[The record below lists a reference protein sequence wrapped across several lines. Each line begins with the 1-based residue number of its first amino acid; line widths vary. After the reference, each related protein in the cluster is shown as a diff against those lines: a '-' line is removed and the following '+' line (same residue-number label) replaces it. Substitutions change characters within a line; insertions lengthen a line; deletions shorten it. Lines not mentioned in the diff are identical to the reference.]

1 MKISLPDG
9 TQSSFLSKI
18 RFKPQLLEEEKR
30 YAEFLKLALQT
41 CQLESDSCCYMLTL
55 SAERAGLEIII
66 PCLPSSSGG
75 FNSDRTKR
83 FLLCTACQAYVSKGL
98 GFLEPALASH
108 VQRINDFIL
117 SNKHGIPIN
126 DHQRNV
132 DAILSPE
139 GMTAQLLDK
148 LLSSSALRYQWIRV
162 KGKSGRPYK
171 LRICDTDLAI
181 CEDIGDA
188 LPIRVWSWTELG
200 PVKATKAE
208 IRIPWFL
215 SSTTDDL
222 PAALNDVL
230 ASLTPV
236 PIKYHTSDGVAPI
249 RGTFQFI
256 ICLSTTDA
264 VAGTRLA
271 RQLVCARGMGLR
283 SSGSP
288 LDEVDSAQRGDTSP
302 ARKSSRRWLCGLG
315 LCRKPRR
322 KETRPSKSFSPPH
335 APVTSAPPPPKCP
348 EPITLQAAV
357 TPVQANPPLSPV
369 APSTANQAYPS
380 VSATAFVM
388 APSQHR
394 TASPEV
400 VVAGTAGE
408 AEAELDEKTVQD
420 LDMEAAKMC
429 SGGEETH
436 HEASRTPAINVEVHA
451 KTTKVLSTPL
461 REYNLQTQD
470 TSPSLTLLSNE
481 REESKCLPGAG
492 DFSMPEPPALE
503 PVTSS
508 FGSFRPADSTG
519 LSPSAHSTEPVPDR
533 KPEPPSPISSLHHAG
548 EAAAAN
554 ASGEVKAVESGCPGL
569 SEMPKFFPE
578 SAQKSPGGPGNLPPS
593 SEISPKS
600 SKDQTVSAPSSTSQA
615 IPPAAPRSPGKI
627 SAIPLP
633 RNPTRAMSVPFG
645 DFQTRSP
652 SATALPQPCS
662 EESPNQTNDH
672 STKTPAQSP
681 SPEVLTTE
689 EKRRVPS
696 VGCTRSPESAQP
708 VAVSSSS
715 SSLET
720 TSETTTT
727 TTTKRYASLGYT
739 PRSPEHASRLPPPV
753 VPPLATAAEAPAT
766 KKRCVSL
773 GYSRPSEPA
782 GASSPPMQQPMLES
796 KRMASLGYTPRS
808 AVEPAASLNGAS
820 PTQAKQQQQQALIEP
835 KVVVKK
841 TSTTNSSKSTGSS
854 KLAASPLQ
862 PPIDCAGPTGYDT
875 SVSSA
880 TISVP
885 TRPVVSG
892 IRPPAVFTDVSGPRY
907 KSPTPRSV
915 PLSDAISSSPSN
927 DVNNSRSDP
936 PPTGIR
942 LPSRVPRQAIAK

>member
-1 MKISLPDG
+1 
-9 TQSSFLSKI
+9 
-18 RFKPQLLEEEKR
+18 
-30 YAEFLKLALQT
+30 
-41 CQLESDSCCYMLTL
+41 
-55 SAERAGLEIII
+55 
-66 PCLPSSSGG
+66 
-75 FNSDRTKR
+75 
-83 FLLCTACQAYVSKGL
+83 
-98 GFLEPALASH
+98 
-108 VQRINDFIL
+108 
-117 SNKHGIPIN
+117 
-126 DHQRNV
+126 
-132 DAILSPE
+132 
-139 GMTAQLLDK
+139 
-148 LLSSSALRYQWIRV
+148 
-162 KGKSGRPYK
+162 
-171 LRICDTDLAI
+171 
-181 CEDIGDA
+181 
-188 LPIRVWSWTELG
+188 
-200 PVKATKAE
+200 
-208 IRIPWFL
+208 
-215 SSTTDDL
+215 L

-288 LDEVDSAQRGDTSP
+288 LDEPPTISLSSHFRVHDLIASSDWLLPATTNYLREACRIMGFNFYRSSCLIFRYEDFVSRFVCLRLSVDD
-302 ARKSSRRWLCGLG
+302 RRADLNFHPIYS

-420 LDMEAAKMC
+420 LE
-429 SGGEETH
+429 
-436 HEASRTPAINVEVHA
+436 
-451 KTTKVLSTPL
+451 
-461 REYNLQTQD
+461 
-470 TSPSLTLLSNE
+470 TLLSNE

-492 DFSMPEPPALE
+492 DFSMLEPPALE

-508 FGSFRPADSTG
+508 FGSFRPADNTG

-578 SAQKSPGGPGNLPPS
+578 SAQKSPGGTELKCLFDDCFFDLEPPRSVVKWRSAILKSRSVEFDLHRLYASFNAHLVEPFQYINRHFFSPGNLPPS

-820 PTQAKQQQQQALIEP
+820 PTQAKQQQQQQQALIEP

-942 LPSRVPRQAIAK
+942 LPSRVPRQAIAKPDRRSTHSVVLVCGRTVGAIRLVYPSVCQHHLRRREQSTR